1 MIPFVDLK
9 TQYQSLK
16 PEIDAAIQK
25 VIDDCAFVHGKYCEE
40 FENNFARA
48 CEKAI
53 CIGTSNG
60 TTALELALRA
70 YSIGPGDEV
79 IVPSHTF
86 IATAEVVSILGATPV
101 FAEID
106 ESTYTIDPKDIE
118 KRITPKTKAI
128 IPVHLYGQAADMDSI
143 LEIAQKH
150 NLKVIEDCAQA
161 HLAKYKGKTVPVGEI
176 GCFSFFP
183 GKNLGAYGDAG
194 AVVTDNPELAKK
206 ISQFLNHGREK
217 GEKYKHTSI
226 GNNYRMDGLQ
236 GAILNVKLKYLQ
248 KWTDHRRAAAQK
260 YRDGL
265 SAPTSTNTA
274 LPQGGSVPSSAAA
287 PTFAANSEANPLLL
301 PFEADYAYH
310 VYHLFVL
317 RSPRRDEIIKKLRE
331 NQIECGIHYPIPLH
345 LQPAYANLGYKE
357 GDFPVTEKIV
367 KEIFSLPICGEVTD
381 ESIEKVIS
389 AISI

>member
-9 TQYQSLK
+9 TQYQKLK
-16 PEIDAAIQK
+16 PELDAAIQK
-25 VIDDCAFVHGKYCEE
+25 VIDDCAFIHGKYCEE
-40 FENNFARA
+40 FENNFAQA
-48 CEKAI
+48 CGKPT

-101 FAEID
+101 FADIE

-118 KRITPKTKAI
+118 KRITSKTKAI
-128 IPVHLYGQAADMDSI
+128 IPVHLYGQCADMDGI
-143 LEIAQKH
+143 FEIAKKH

-194 AVVTDNPELAKK
+194 AVVTDNPQLAKK
-206 ISQFLNHGREK
+206 ISEFLNHGREK
-217 GEKYKHTSI
+217 GEKYKHASI

-236 GAILNVKLKYLQ
+236 GAILNVKLQHLP
-248 KWTDHRRAAAQK
+248 KWTEHRRAAAQK
-260 YRDGL
+260 YRDALSGVSTASAA
-265 SAPTSTNTA
+265 SAPSPASPTLI
-274 LPQGGSVPSSAAA
+274 LPIEA
-287 PTFAANSEANPLLL
+287 P
-301 PFEADYAYH
+301 YAHH

-331 NQIECGIHYPIPLH
+331 NAVECGIHYPIPLH
-345 LQPAYANLGYKE
+345 LQPAYASLGYKE

-367 KEIFSLPICGEVTD
+367 KEILSLPICGDITD
-381 ESIEKVIS
+381 ESIKTVCAVINRPS
-389 AISI
+389 